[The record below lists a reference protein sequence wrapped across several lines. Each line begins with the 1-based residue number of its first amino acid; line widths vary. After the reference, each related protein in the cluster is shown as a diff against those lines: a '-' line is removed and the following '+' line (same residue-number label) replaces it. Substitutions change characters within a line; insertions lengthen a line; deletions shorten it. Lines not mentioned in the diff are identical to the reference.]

1 MTPATDTNTRRA
13 DLRVLDKYLLP
24 PHPHPPHTLLRLIPM
39 ICFAGESEVQSLES
53 RDGENC
59 FNGSFSERGGGERF
73 QPSSAAAFLSCH
85 GSAGII
91 KALLITFS
99 YDLDLKGQGNQ
110 YNSH

>member
-1 MTPATDTNTRRA
+1 MQR
-13 DLRVLDKYLLP
+13 
-24 PHPHPPHTLLRLIPM
+24 
-39 ICFAGESEVQSLES
+39 LES

-59 FNGSFSERGGGERF
+59 FNGSFSVQGERF
-73 QPSSAAAFLSCH
+73 QPSSTVAFFSCH